1 MGDLDHRS
9 LKTALSDDNSMVLGE
24 DSITLWWWEGG
35 GTAAGQNHLLLLT
48 AAVLVLECTTMCHSF
63 VVLAKMK

>member
-9 LKTALSDDNSMVLGE
+9 LKTALSDDNSMVLAE
-24 DSITLWWWEGG
+24 DSITLWLWEGG

-48 AAVLVLECTTMCHSF
+48 AAVLVLECITMCHSF